1 MKALIGYNGFV
12 GSNLK
17 KKIKFQ
23 KIYNS
28 KNINK
33 IKMHKFTEVYCAA
46 PHSTKFWSNK
56 NPAKDKKIIIDLI
69 KNLKLI
75 NCKKFIHISSLDVY
89 PKKSYLDENFNIYKS
104 KTNKYGENRKLLENF
119 IINHFKDY
127 LIIRLPALFGT
138 NLKKNALF
146 DLLNNKK
153 IRVNKKST
161 FQWYNL
167 QYLPNHIKILKKNKI
182 KIINLVSEPISFKDM
197 LSFFNKKKL
206 INLTKQKFFKS
217 SILKYNF
224 FTIYGSLFKK
234 KGNYIFSKNEV
245 LNKLSDYV
253 IQYKR
258 LN

>member
-89 PKKSYLDENFNIYKS
+89 PKKSYLDENFN
-104 KTNKYGENRKLLENF
+104 
-119 IINHFKDY
+119 
-127 LIIRLPALFGT
+127 
-138 NLKKNALF
+138 
-146 DLLNNKK
+146 
-153 IRVNKKST
+153 
-161 FQWYNL
+161 
-167 QYLPNHIKILKKNKI
+167 NKI
-182 KIINLVSEPISFKDM
+182 ACFVWYKFKEKC
-197 LSFFNKKKL
+197 F
-206 INLTKQKFFKS
+206 I
-217 SILKYNF
+217 
-224 FTIYGSLFKK
+224 
-234 KGNYIFSKNEV
+234 
-245 LNKLSDYV
+245 
-253 IQYKR
+253 
-258 LN
+258 